1 MAAEVDEKGKKK
13 VTVPVRIMG
22 ESFLITGA
30 GEEEY
35 VLSLAKELDT
45 KLSEARRLMPT
56 ASSNR
61 IAISVALELVSQLR
75 SEKERAERLLETIER
90 T

>member
-1 MAAEVDEKGKKK
+1 MATEIKGKR

-30 GEEEY
+30 GDEEY
-35 VLSLAKELDT
+35 VLSLAKELDS
-45 KLSEARRLMPT
+45 KLAEARRLMPA
-56 ASSNR
+56 ASPNR
-61 IAISVALELVSQLR
+61 VTISVALELVSQLR
-75 SEKERAERLLETIER
+75 NEKEKADKLLDAIER